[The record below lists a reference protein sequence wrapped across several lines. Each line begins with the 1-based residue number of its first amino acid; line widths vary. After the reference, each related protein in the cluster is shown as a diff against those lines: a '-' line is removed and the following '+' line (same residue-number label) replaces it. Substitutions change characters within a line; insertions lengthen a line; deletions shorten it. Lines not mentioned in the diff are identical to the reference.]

1 MRGIDAIRLR
11 PLLACATVLLLAG
24 CQLLPESPF
33 AVPAGRTTSELAV
46 AGECQAEVPD
56 FADEPCLLPDWA
68 AFGLASQR
76 GDRAWRDAMLARLQG
91 RASERRLARAV
102 VLAWGSEGQWDQAS
116 ELYKADL
123 AAAPAE
129 LQPLLRYWLNEL
141 EGRRAMAGR
150 LEGVRGELADSERR
164 RAALEEDNADLAE
177 KLEALTAIEQS
188 INLRHQND

>member
-1 MRGIDAIRLR
+1 MQGTDAIQLR
-11 PLLACATVLLLAG
+11 PLLACAMVLWLAG
-24 CQLLPESPF
+24 CQLLPESPV
-33 AVPAGRTTSELAV
+33 ATSAGRTTSELAV
-46 AGECQAEVPD
+46 AGKCQAEIPD
-56 FADEPCLLPDWA
+56 FTDQACLLSDWA

-76 GDRAWRDAMLARLQG
+76 GDRAWRDAMLVRLEG

-102 VLAWGSEGQWDQAS
+102 ALAWGTEGQWDQAS

-141 EGRRAMAGR
+141 EGRRAMASR
-150 LEGVRGELADSERR
+150 LESVRGELAGSERH
-164 RAALEEDNADLAE
+164 RAALKEENADLAE